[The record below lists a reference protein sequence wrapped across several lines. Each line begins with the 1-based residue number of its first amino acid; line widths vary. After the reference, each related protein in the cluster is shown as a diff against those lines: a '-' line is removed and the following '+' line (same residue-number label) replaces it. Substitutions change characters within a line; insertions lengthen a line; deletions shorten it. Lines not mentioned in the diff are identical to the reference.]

1 VRGPPPG
8 LHIFQLVTI
17 LEEACHSL
25 IIIEHDPMLHE
36 NASEMTEYVSE
47 AIKGAAKEGLNPALL
62 ARNRHIP

>member
-1 VRGPPPG
+1 M
-8 LHIFQLVTI
+8 TI

-47 AIKGAAKEGLNPALL
+47 EIKGAAKGGHNPALL